1 MADGPAYVCMDPHA
15 PDPRLREKIMAVLG
29 RMSIQSKVILL
40 LLGVS
45 LASIGTVAWIGYES
59 GRSSLDA
66 ALRERL
72 TAIRSAKTLNVSMM
86 LDALRDQ
93 VIAMSDS
100 QTVTGAA
107 REFTAAFA
115 KLADARLTPPQEE
128 ALAAFYASDYLP
140 KLNEGRGGQPVV
152 EQYLPASPAAR
163 SLQYH
168 YLAANPAPY
177 GEKHL
182 LEAPPGDT
190 GEYGQVH
197 ARFHKEFARTV
208 AIFGF
213 ADLLIVDPDSL
224 DIVYSYAKTAEF
236 ATNLEVGPYA
246 TTQLATL
253 VRSLQ
258 GHKERDDF
266 EISDFEKF
274 APSLGQPMAFIA
286 SPIYDGSELLGILVL
301 QFPIETFNKVLS
313 ANYAWS
319 EEGFGRTGECYLVG
333 PDRTLRSRS
342 RFMVEDAEAFLAD
355 LATEG
360 VPREAIERMRARGAA
375 MCLLPVDNPSVE
387 EALRGRSGVMTTR
400 GYRGKEVLAAYG
412 PLELNR
418 LRWALV
424 TSIDEAEAY
433 EPTARFGRTVFG
445 LASGL
450 SLASTLLALAFSNL
464 LTRPLRALTLAAER
478 LGAGDTSV
486 SVPIDSEDEFGQLG
500 RVFNGMAASIRR
512 QTEQLQ
518 TQVRENEDLLLNIL
532 PASAIESRRDG
543 DEQANREFA
552 DVSVLVAD
560 VVGMERYGT
569 TVGEARALAI
579 LGDLVAAIDEA
590 ADAGGIEKVKTTG
603 TTYLAVCGLSVTR
616 PDHVRRM
623 IAFAREIE
631 RIVAIFN
638 RDHHLDAG
646 VSIGIN
652 AGPVVGGVVGRRRF
666 LYDLWGETVAVA
678 KGLADQGTAAIRV
691 TDQVR
696 ERTAGL
702 FEFDGPFTTTLD
714 GRPAIETWSLRA

>member
-1 MADGPAYVCMDPHA
+1 
-15 PDPRLREKIMAVLG
+15 MAVLG

-45 LASIGTVAWIGYES
+45 LASIGTVAWIGYQS
-59 GRSSLDA
+59 GRSSLDE

-100 QTVTGAA
+100 QTVAGAA
-107 REFTAAFA
+107 REFTAAYTKLDDA
-115 KLADARLTPPQEE
+115 KLAPAEE
-128 ALAAFYASDYLP
+128 ESLAAFYATDYLP
-140 KLNEGRGGQPVV
+140 KLHEGRGGQPVV

-163 SLQYH
+163 YLQYH

-177 GEKHL
+177 GGKEVL
-182 LEAPPGDT
+182 VAPPGDT
-190 GEYGQVH
+190 SDYGRIH
-197 ARFHKEFARTV
+197 ARFQKEFARTV
-208 AIFGF
+208 AIFGL

-224 DIVYSYAKTAEF
+224 DIVYTYAKTAEF

-246 TTQLATL
+246 TTQLAAL
-253 VRSLQ
+253 VRGLQ

-266 EISDFEKF
+266 VISDFEKF

-286 SPIYDGSELLGILVL
+286 SPIYDGSQLLGILVL
-301 QFPIETFNKVLS
+301 QFPIEIFNKVLT

-319 EEGFGRTGECYLVG
+319 DEGFGKTGECYLVG

-342 RFMVEDAEAFLAD
+342 RFMAEEREVFLAD
-355 LATEG
+355 LAEEG
-360 VPREAIERMRARGAA
+360 VAGDVLDRIRAQGTA
-375 MCLLPVDNPSVE
+375 MCLLPVDNPCVE

-400 GYRGKEVLAAYG
+400 GYRGRPVVAAYG
-412 PLELNR
+412 PVELNR

-433 EPTARFGRTVFG
+433 EPTVRFGKTVFG

-464 LTRPLRALTLAAER
+464 ITRPLRALTAAARR
-478 LGAGDTSV
+478 LGEGDTDV
-486 SVPIDSEDEFGQLG
+486 SIAVDTEDEFGQLG
-500 RVFNGMAASIRR
+500 HVFNGMAANIRG
-512 QTEQLQ
+512 QTERLRS
-518 TQVRENEDLLLNIL
+518 QVRENEELLLNIL
-532 PASAIESRRDG
+532 PASAVESRRGG
-543 DEQANREFA
+543 DERAQREFA
-552 DVSVLVAD
+552 DVSVLVAEIL
-560 VVGMERYGT
+560 GMDRIGT
-569 TVGEARALAI
+569 TVGEARALAV
-579 LGDLVAAIDEA
+579 LGDLVTAIDEA
-590 ADAGGIEKVKTTG
+590 AEAGGIEKVKTIG

-623 IAFAREIE
+623 IGFAREIE
-631 RIVAIFN
+631 RIVGVFN
-638 RDHHLDAG
+638 RDHQLDLG

-652 AGPVVGGVVGRRRF
+652 AGPIVGGVVGRRRF

-678 KGLADQGTAAIRV
+678 KGLAAHGGTAIRV
-691 TDQVR
+691 TERVRDRAGDQF
-696 ERTAGL
+696 T
-702 FEFDGPFTTTLD
+702 FEGPCPVPLA
-714 GRPAIETWSLRA
+714 GRPDVGTWSLEVAR

>member
-1 MADGPAYVCMDPHA
+1 
-15 PDPRLREKIMAVLG
+15 VL
-29 RMSIQSKVILL
+29 
-40 LLGVS
+40 
-45 LASIGTVAWIGYES
+45 
-59 GRSSLDA
+59 
-66 ALRERL
+66 
-72 TAIRSAKTLNVSMM
+72 
-86 LDALRDQ
+86 
-93 VIAMSDS
+93 
-100 QTVTGAA
+100 
-107 REFTAAFA
+107 
-115 KLADARLTPPQEE
+115 
-128 ALAAFYASDYLP
+128 
-140 KLNEGRGGQPVV
+140 
-152 EQYLPASPAAR
+152 
-163 SLQYH
+163 
-168 YLAANPAPY
+168 
-177 GEKHL
+177 
-182 LEAPPGDT
+182 
-190 GEYGQVH
+190 
-197 ARFHKEFARTV
+197 
-208 AIFGF
+208 
-213 ADLLIVDPDSL
+213 
-224 DIVYSYAKTAEF
+224 
-236 ATNLEVGPYA
+236 
-246 TTQLATL
+246 
-253 VRSLQ
+253 
-258 GHKERDDF
+258 
-266 EISDFEKF
+266 
-274 APSLGQPMAFIA
+274 
-286 SPIYDGSELLGILVL
+286 
-301 QFPIETFNKVLS
+301 
-313 ANYAWS
+313 
-319 EEGFGRTGECYLVG
+319 
-333 PDRTLRSRS
+333 
-342 RFMVEDAEAFLAD
+342 
-355 LATEG
+355 
-360 VPREAIERMRARGAA
+360 
-375 MCLLPVDNPSVE
+375 
-387 EALRGRSGVMTTR
+387 
-400 GYRGKEVLAAYG
+400 
-412 PLELNR
+412 
-418 LRWALV
+418 
-424 TSIDEAEAY
+424 
-433 EPTARFGRTVFG
+433 G

-486 SVPIDSEDEFGQLG
+486 SVPITSEDEFGQLG

-678 KGLADQGTAAIRV
+678 KGLADQGNAAIRV

-702 FEFDGPFTTTLD
+702 FEFDGPSTTTLD
-714 GRPAIETWSLRA
+714 GRPAIETWSLRE